1 MSETRGGLIQEEC
14 LRKTAIIFPTSTP
27 LIGGLRGR
35 RTKLWNWFR
44 DWKRKSTNKP
54 DSRRSKEYVYISKSK
69 SSLRNIIRKST
80 KHRTLPPTGMSITPT
95 RALVLRSPTIKSIM
109 IKAKN
114 RAISTAT
121 DAGKPTELK
130 PISEL
135 TPKHARRINRIPI
148 GTYSHAVRFLCHV
161 RRVT

>member
-1 MSETRGGLIQEEC
+1 M
-14 LRKTAIIFPTSTP
+14 IFPTSTP

-54 DSRRSKEYVYISKSK
+54 DSRGSKEYVYISKSK
-69 SSLRNIIRKST
+69 PSLRIELERVPTQNA
-80 KHRTLPPTGMSITPT
+80 LLPTGTSIILT
-95 RALVLRSPTIKSIM
+95 RALVLRSPTIRSMM

-114 RAISTAT
+114 RTISTAT

-130 PISEL
+130 PMSEL
-135 TPKHARRINRIPI
+135 TPKHVRRINRIPV